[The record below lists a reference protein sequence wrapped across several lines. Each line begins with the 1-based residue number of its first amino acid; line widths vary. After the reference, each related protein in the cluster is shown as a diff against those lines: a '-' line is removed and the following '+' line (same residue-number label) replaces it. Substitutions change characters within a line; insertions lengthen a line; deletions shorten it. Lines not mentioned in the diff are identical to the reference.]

1 MREIGQRGGMGR
13 KGGGERERRYKRRLK
28 MEGRRG
34 ETEYTESGKRLANK
48 REGRWGKGET
58 THSQ

>member
-13 KGGGERERRYKRRLK
+13 KGGGEREGRYKRRLK

-34 ETEYTESGKRLANK
+34 GDCIH
-48 REGRWGKGET
+48 REWEED
-58 THSQ
+58 